1 MQMLQRPNRND
12 ADACL
17 GIMPVTSAEV
27 LPGPGD
33 GNVPVVLLVE
43 DDVLVRFT
51 TAETLREEGYLVL
64 EAVDA
69 SEALAL
75 IATGHPLDLVLSDVR
90 MPGGM
95 DGVGLSFAVKEL
107 RQNLPVALVSSHLDP
122 DREHAAEAFLAKP
135 YRPEQ
140 LLSLVA
146 DLVGAEWQ
154 MRFGRPSA
162 S

>member
-1 MQMLQRPNRND
+1 M
-12 ADACL
+12 
-17 GIMPVTSAEV
+17 TSAEV

-33 GNVPVVLLVE
+33 GHIPIILLVE

-69 SEALAL
+69 SDALAL

-140 LLSLVA
+140 LL
-146 DLVGAEWQ
+146 
-154 MRFGRPSA
+154 
-162 S
+162 